1 MSSSCPLSVFDL
13 DRTLT
18 IYGTWSPFLLFAA
31 RRRAPWRLVF
41 APLVVGLMAAY
52 KARLLTR
59 KQLKQA
65 MQRLM
70 LGSAVDLDLVTD
82 LVDAYAEHSIANNI
96 HADAIAS
103 IAAERAAGRR
113 VVIASA
119 AHLFYLEALAERL
132 GVADI
137 VGTASTW
144 RGRDLTPRIAG
155 ENCYGAN
162 KRRMLEHWLAGQE
175 IDRANAHIRFFSD
188 DLSDL
193 PTFEWADEA
202 VAVNPSKKLLN
213 LALRRGWTV
222 YDWRQTKAA
231 RGRSLPAKTAPQLN

>member
-1 MSSSCPLSVFDL
+1 MTSSRPLSIFDL

-31 RRRAPWRLVF
+31 RRRAPWGLVF
-41 APLVVGLMAAY
+41 APLVVALMAAY
-52 KARLLTR
+52 KARLLSR

-70 LGSAVDLDLVTD
+70 LGSAVDRDAVTD
-82 LVDAYAEHSIANNI
+82 LARAYAEQSLAHNI
-96 HADAIAS
+96 HPDAIAS

-119 AHLFYLEALAERL
+119 AHLFYLEAIAERL
-132 GVADI
+132 GVTDV
-137 VGTASTW
+137 VGTASIW

-155 ENCYGAN
+155 TNCYGAD
-162 KRRMLEHWLAGQE
+162 KRRMLEHWLAGQD
-175 IDRANAHIRFFSD
+175 IDRADVHIRFFSD
-188 DLSDL
+188 DLSDF

-202 VAVNPSKKLLN
+202 VAVNPSRRLLH

-222 YDWRQTKAA
+222 YDWRQ
-231 RGRSLPAKTAPQLN
+231 PKTAPARRLRERRAISG

>member
-1 MSSSCPLSVFDL
+1 MTSTHPLSIFDL

-18 IYGTWSPFLLFAA
+18 INGTWSPFLLFAA
-31 RRRAPWRLVF
+31 RRRAPWRLAFV
-41 APLVVGLMAAY
+41 PLVVTLMAAY
-52 KARLLTR
+52 KARFLSR

-70 LGSAVDLDLVTD
+70 LGSAVDLDAVNELAV
-82 LVDAYAEHSIANNI
+82 AYAEQSLAQNI
-96 HADAIAS
+96 HPDAIAS

-119 AHLFYLEALAERL
+119 AHLFYLEAIGERL
-132 GVADI
+132 GVSDV
-137 VGTASTW
+137 VGTPSIW

-155 ENCYGAN
+155 ANCYGAD
-162 KRRMLEHWLAGQE
+162 KRRMLDHWLAGQD
-175 IDRANAHIRFFSD
+175 IDRADAHIRFFSD

-202 VAVNPSKKLLN
+202 VAVNPSRKLLQ
-213 LALRRGWTV
+213 LALRRGWTI
-222 YDWRQTKAA
+222 YDWRQTRRAA
-231 RGRSLPAKTAPQLN
+231 AKRAPRRRTAHG

>member
-1 MSSSCPLSVFDL
+1 MTSPCLLSVFDL

-18 IYGTWSPFLLFAA
+18 IHGTWSPFLIFAA
-31 RRRAPWRLVF
+31 RRRAPWRLAF
-41 APLVVGLMAAY
+41 APLVVCLMAAY

-59 KQLKQA
+59 KRLKQA

-70 LGSAVDLDLVTD
+70 LGRAVDLDVVTD
-82 LVDAYAEHSIANNI
+82 LAAAYAERSMANNI
-96 HADAIAS
+96 YAGAIAS

-113 VVIASA
+113 IVIASA
-119 AHLFYLEALAERL
+119 AHLFYLEALADRL
-132 GVADI
+132 GVADV
-137 VGTASTW
+137 VGTASMW
-144 RGRDLTPRIAG
+144 HGRELTPQIAG

-175 IDRANAHIRFFSD
+175 IDRARAHIRFFSD

-202 VAVNPSKKLLN
+202 VAVNPSKKLLG

-222 YDWRQTKAA
+222 YDWRQETA
-231 RGRSLPAKTAPQLN
+231 RGRAFRATTATQPN

>member
-1 MSSSCPLSVFDL
+1 MTISSPLSVFDL

-18 IYGTWSPFLLFAA
+18 ISGTWSPFLLFAA

-41 APLVVGLMAAY
+41 APFVVGLMVAY
-52 KARLLTR
+52 KARVLTR

-70 LGSAVDLDLVTD
+70 LGSAADRKTMADLAS
-82 LVDAYAEHSIANNI
+82 AYAEHCLSHNI
-96 HADAIAS
+96 HIAGLAS
-103 IAAERAAGRR
+103 LAAERAAGRR
-113 VVIASA
+113 VIIASA
-119 AHLFYLEALAERL
+119 AHLFYLEAIAERI
-132 GVADI
+132 GVTDL

-144 RGRDLTPRIAG
+144 RGRDLTPQIAG
-155 ENCYGAN
+155 ENCYGAE
-162 KRRMLEHWLAGQE
+162 KRRMIEEWLAGQG
-175 IDRANAHIRFFSD
+175 INRANVHIRFFSD

-202 VAVNPSKKLLN
+202 VAVNPSRGLLK

-222 YDWRQTKAA
+222 YDWRHKQAA
-231 RGRSLPAKTAPQLN
+231 RTRTVRTLHAAPS